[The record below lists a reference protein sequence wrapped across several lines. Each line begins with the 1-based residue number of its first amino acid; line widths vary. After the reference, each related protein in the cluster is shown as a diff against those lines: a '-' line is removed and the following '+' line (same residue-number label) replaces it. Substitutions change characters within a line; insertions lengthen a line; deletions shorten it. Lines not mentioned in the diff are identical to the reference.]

1 MQYRKV
7 SILLSS
13 ITGLVISIASLNA
26 YSSTEGVYPG
36 AVSNDSHV
44 ATSGHQPQWVLAS
57 SSASSRSSS
66 PSQGSSSGKSSGRS
80 NKGSNDNRNGR
91 F

>member
-13 ITGLVISIASLNA
+13 ITGLVISMASLSA
-26 YSSTEGVYPG
+26 YSGTENIYPG
-36 AVSNDSHV
+36 PVNSDSHA

-57 SSASSRSSS
+57 SSATSRSSS
-66 PSQGSSSGKSSGRS
+66 PSQGSSSGKSSGHS
-80 NKGSNDNRNGR
+80 NKGSNENRNGR